1 MADAGIN
8 QHPAENSQTSEPISN
23 FHRHGAREE
32 KLEARQQL
40 EIEYL
45 YLDFET
51 QLPTPFRTSTS
62 HLDGSPPPSCPNLK
76 QFTSPFNWTNS
87 RKTMITWLACAATFL
102 AAYAPGSYNAA
113 MDQLTSRWNVSQVV
127 YTTGI
132 TVFTTSFALAPMV
145 LAPFSEINGRRPVFL
160 ASGVLFTGRRSS
172 P

>member
-1 MADAGIN
+1 MADMDIN
-8 QHPAENSQTSEPISN
+8 LDQVEINHNNTRE
-23 FHRHGAREE
+23 HGGREE
-32 KLEARQQL
+32 KVEAQRQL

-45 YLDFET
+45 YLDFDT
-51 QLPTPFRTSTS
+51 QLPTPLKPST
-62 HLDGSPPPSCPNLK
+62 LDPDGQPLPSCPNLK
-76 QFTSPFNWTNS
+76 QYTSPFKWPNS
-87 RKTMITWLACAATFL
+87 RKTMITWLACAATFM

-132 TVFTTSFALAPMV
+132 TVFTTTFALAPMV

-160 ASGVLFTGRRSS
+160 ASGVLFTGRRSL